1 MREKERP
8 EGELPTPLSSGAD
21 FTHELYISV
30 IGLKITFC
38 QESVANVI
46 RVLRFSAAPSNYFL
60 RCAGKLFYGRFWK
73 GTAGFECLSA

>member
-1 MREKERP
+1 MSDFLNRNNNHAKGHPENKKNGWRRVKKFRSGRRKKERP
-8 EGELPTPLSSGAD
+8 EGVLPTPLSSGAN

-46 RVLRFSAAPSNYFL
+46 RRL
-60 RCAGKLFYGRFWK
+60 
-73 GTAGFECLSA
+73 EI